1 MGQAQIGVDAVAGAG
16 ALAGVRGA
24 MGPGVDG
31 DAHAGDVGDAPA
43 GLLVAADAVTQ
54 RLERV

>member
-16 ALAGVRGA
+16 ALADEGA